1 MTVGE
6 GHDEGWLDLRL
17 ARRWQEA
24 AGIVAFELVHPQG
37 RELPRFEA
45 GAHVDVLTPQGHLR
59 PYSLCN
65 PPQDRGR
72 YVIAVLKEPG
82 GRGGSLCLHE
92 QVRAGDS
99 IRVRRPSNDFA
110 LCPHSVY
117 SVLIAGG
124 VGIAPLLA
132 MAHSLWSRGA
142 AFELHYA
149 ARNPDRAAFARQLSR
164 EAFASRVRIR
174 WTESEGRPDFAALMR
189 AAPFAADVF
198 ICGPSGFMA
207 HATEAFVR
215 AGRPPACLHTEGFH
229 PAPGRLSFRRG

>member
-1 MTVGE
+1 MTDCE
-6 GHDEGWLDLRL
+6 GLNEDWIDLRV

-24 AGIVAFELVHPQG
+24 TGIVAFELVDPQG
-37 RELPRFEA
+37 RELPCFEA
-45 GAHVDVLTPQGHLR
+45 GAYIDVLTPQGHLR

-65 PPQDRGR
+65 PPHDRGR

-99 IRVRRPSNDFA
+99 IRVRRPRNEFA
-110 LCPHSVY
+110 LCPYSVY

-132 MAHSLWSRGA
+132 MASSLWSRGA
-142 AFELHYA
+142 AFELHYV
-149 ARNPDRAAFARQLSR
+149 ARNPVQAAFSAQLSR
-164 EAFASRVRIR
+164 EAFASRVRVR
-174 WTESEGRPDFAALMR
+174 WTESQGRPDFAGLMR
-189 AAPFAADVF
+189 AAPFAADVY

-207 HATEAFVR
+207 HATQAFVR
-215 AGRPPACLHTEGFH
+215 AGRPPARLHTEGFH
-229 PAPGRLSFRRG
+229 PTPDRPSLKRG